1 MKEYQLALPNA
12 AGGAAIGNGAQH
24 SSSSANSGITPATG
38 DLFGGIQPAQSSGGV
53 SSIYVTPDVT
63 PKSAVND
70 SAQTMPPPISKIP
83 VRKTASP
90 NNVINQ
96 MGLFETWN
104 ISGDKTIDTTTLE
117 FSGLTV
123 QQIKQIL
130 QRIPS
135 SYQVGLSIN
144 YEDGGQA

>member
-38 DLFGGIQPAQSSGGV
+38 DLFGGSSIQPAQSSGGV
-53 SSIYVTPDVT
+53 SSIDVT

-70 SAQTMPPPISKIP
+70 SAQTTPPPIPKIP
-83 VRKTASP
+83 VRKTAPPS
-90 NNVINQ
+90 NGINQ

-104 ISGDKTIDTTTLE
+104 ISGDKTIGTTTLE

-135 SYQVGLSIN
+135 SYQVGLSID
-144 YEDGGQA
+144 YEDGVQA